1 MQSLDD
7 RIAML
12 EKKKSLSLK
21 TPEQAP
27 KALAQVKTAVKTATK
42 KPKKDMFA
50 EAFEEEKI
58 YSQIPNDNLVQIKF
72 VEDFDETT
80 QEYKD
85 PEVVKDEGEMVVAT
99 A

>member
-21 TPEQAP
+21 TFEQAP
-27 KALAQVKTAVKTATK
+27 KALAQVKTAVKTAAK

-50 EAFEEEKI
+50 EAFEDENI
-58 YSQIPNDNLVQIKF
+58 YSQIPNESLVQIKF
-72 VEDFDETT
+72 VEDFDENT